1 LAAIGRLPLLKIAA
15 SASGHYGS
23 GANTVVLGLVV
34 FGVVL
39 VANGVT
45 SLAARRI
52 RGREATLGLG
62 IRTQER
68 LAPASIRIG
77 TVLLSLG
84 LAGDVV
90 LWILR

>member
-1 LAAIGRLPLLKIAA
+1 MLKITA

-23 GANTVVLGLVV
+23 GANSVVLGLVV

-84 LAGDVV
+84 LAGGVV

>member
-1 LAAIGRLPLLKIAA
+1 MLKIAA

-23 GANTVVLGLVV
+23 GASTVVLGLVV
-34 FGVVL
+34 FGLVL
-39 VANGVT
+39 LLNGIK
-45 SLAARRI
+45 SLVGRRL

-77 TVLLSLG
+77 TVLLSMGLLG
-84 LAGDVV
+84 GGA

>member
-1 LAAIGRLPLLKIAA
+1 MF
-15 SASGHYGS
+15 
-23 GANTVVLGLVV
+23 GLVLLLN
-34 FGVVL
+34 GIKSL
-39 VANGVT
+39 VG
-45 SLAARRI
+45 RRL

-77 TVLLSLG
+77 TVLLSMGLLG
-84 LAGDVV
+84 GGA

>member
-1 LAAIGRLPLLKIAA
+1 MQKIAA

-23 GANTVVLGLVV
+23 GASTVVLGLVV
-34 FGVVL
+34 FGLALLLNGTISL
-39 VANGVT
+39 VT
-45 SLAARRI
+45 RRL

-84 LAGDVV
+84 LLGGVA